1 METIE
6 IVLDRKLLQST
17 DRAARRTKQDRSAVV
32 REALRKHLQ
41 KPDIRKLE
49 ELERKGYE
57 RKPAGDEHL
66 EWEAEAV
73 WPAE

>member
-1 METIE
+1 
-6 IVLDRKLLQST
+6 
-17 DRAARRTKQDRSAVV
+17 VV

-66 EWEAEAV
+66 EWEAV